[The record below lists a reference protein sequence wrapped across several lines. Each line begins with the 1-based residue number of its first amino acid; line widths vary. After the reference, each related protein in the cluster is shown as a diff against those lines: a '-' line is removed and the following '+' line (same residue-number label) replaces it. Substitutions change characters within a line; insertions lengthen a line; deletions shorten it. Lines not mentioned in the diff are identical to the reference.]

1 VRPSSAPGEAD
12 REECIRRWQTTERAC
27 FGRWRPPSS
36 RPLPILC
43 ASTYE
48 AARSLGRLSPALARC
63 RDVAAYQALKG
74 PPKAEALSA
83 LARAYRQLR
92 RRRRPL
98 LGSRRPAPLPSPA
111 YHRRRRQLAEGAL
124 YLCALL
130 LRGSLLFLAKDR
142 YDRGGRLIPGREAGE
157 LLQAL
162 SEEAARGVPVL
173 VSAVATRA
181 RTARRGERR
190 QLELESAWSLARAV
204 LDSPGERPD
213 PLLLSRLQGALSQLS
228 PQERRVADL
237 LLEDL
242 DPADIAARLEVSL
255 AAAQKAAQRVR
266 ARLAALLSR

>member
-1 VRPSSAPGEAD
+1 
-12 REECIRRWQTTERAC
+12 
-27 FGRWRPPSS
+27 
-36 RPLPILC
+36 LC

-48 AARSLGRLSPALARC
+48 AARSLGRAYPALAPY
-63 RDVAAYQALKG
+63 RDVAAYRALRG
-74 PPKAEALSA
+74 PAKAAALSA
-83 LARAYRQLR
+83 LARAYRALR
-92 RRRRPL
+92 RRRRALP
-98 LGSRRPAPLPSPA
+98 GRYAAPLSPA
-111 YHRRRRQLAEGAL
+111 YRRRRRQLAEGAL

-142 YDRGGRLIPGREAGE
+142 FDRGGRLIPGREAGE